1 MAGLDMFECEK
12 IIKNRVY
19 PVNENF
25 LVLQSLG
32 PPGGEYAAVSYSILQ
47 LLKYSRDKYAASR
60 SLLIMY
66 VATAATY
73 AAAPS

>member
-1 MAGLDMFECEK
+1 M
-12 IIKNRVY
+12 Y

-25 LVLQSLG
+25 PVLQSLG
-32 PPGGEYAAVSYSILQ
+32 SPGGEYAAVSYGILQ
-47 LLKYSRDKYAASR
+47 LLKYSRDKYAAR